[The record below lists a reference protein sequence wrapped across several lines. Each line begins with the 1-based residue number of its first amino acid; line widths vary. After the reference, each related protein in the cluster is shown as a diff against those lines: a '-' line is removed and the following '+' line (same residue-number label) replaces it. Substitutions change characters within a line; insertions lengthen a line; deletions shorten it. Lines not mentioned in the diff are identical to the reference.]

1 MALSRVFHRTAK
13 VSHFGYQTTH
23 GMKLARLLTALTCT
37 SAIVFAHEPQEPAQW
52 GADVVRACTSQRF
65 GLRLAASKKVAQAG
79 DAAVPAVR
87 EFAATHGKD
96 ALPAAMVEAIVDLG
110 GNGEAVL
117 ALLTDWASDRDFYWR
132 AQAMKGLAVRS
143 KEPLLGARFRQLF
156 AAHEQDAA
164 WLMRVYAQLGFA
176 LAEKSATAAEAT
188 PGDVVRAKELDPR
201 ASTKLAAL
209 RSQHGLPFAPAHLM
223 DALGDERTFLGDPW
237 GRRRAQEA
245 CTALQNW
252 LGADGGYRSDAS
264 FAENRAAIDQLLK
277 LARCKTNL
285 ALLAPVDQRS
295 RGHVHWRHRTAVLPQ
310 RRSIH
315 PLDERWNHFCRTR
328 CRDQHRAVAVRLAD
342 PVANRS
348 ITAGRA
354 TVGCGHLRQAAASTM
369 QRCSARSYRPCGA
382 GADSR
387 RLAKAGGRKDRR
399 SRESRAC
406 IGSDRS
412 SAAVCF
418 ALDQEDQY
426 PDVRHHRCPAKKE
439 PADSAATEDSRHR
452 CDRGNLRPRSGHEC
466 HADRGGSRRA
476 HRT

>member
-277 LARCKTNL
+277 LARSKTNL
-285 ALLAPVDQRS
+285 ALLAPAQIKDPEVTFTGGIELLSCRNGDLFIRWTKDGTIFAGLDAATS
-295 RGHVHWRHRTAVLPQ
+295 TALSQSAWQTLSQTAASLRVEPQ
-310 RRSIH
+310 SGVVICDKLRLQLCKEALH
-315 PLDERWNHFCRTR
+315 GVTAPAALAPT
-328 CRDQHRAVAVRLAD
+328 LAD
-342 PVANRS
+342 WLKQVAARIEEAENPALASALIDRLQQF
-348 ITAGRA
+348 
-354 TVGCGHLRQAAASTM
+354 VLR
-369 QRCSARSYRPCGA
+369 
-382 GADSR
+382 
-387 RLAKAGGRKDRR
+387 
-399 SRESRAC
+399 
-406 IGSDRS
+406 
-412 SAAVCF
+412 
-418 ALDQEDQY
+418 
-426 PDVRHHRCPAKKE
+426 
-439 PADSAATEDSRHR
+439 
-452 CDRGNLRPRSGHEC
+452 
-466 HADRGGSRRA
+466 
-476 HRT
+476 